1 MCFLDPFVIF
11 ASSYH
16 ISINIHVVV
25 GYCFKADILNITKL
39 RDISYIVIICFSIL
53 FAFQPKA
60 GNSNNVDSLKNTINE
75 QSGITKVNTML
86 ELAQLLSNSQ
96 PDSSIAYANNALE
109 IARQVNDQKVEASAL
124 HIIANGYRLTG
135 NNVNS
140 LESLLFALRLY
151 KELADNQGIALVSD
165 DIGRIYRFLGNY
177 PVALGYHL
185 DALEI
190 FTKEEDKHGIA
201 SSLINTGIVYRN
213 LGNTNNALKNYN
225 KALSIC
231 REIND
236 FETTVSAL
244 ISIGNVYWYD
254 GDNIN
259 ALIFYE
265 EALMISSQPGFSG
278 DHSGGI
284 LNNIGN
290 VNRSIKNYNKA
301 LGYYN
306 QSLKI
311 TKELGDKNLIAVAL
325 KNIGITYKEMGDYTK
340 AIQYLKDGYKLANE
354 IQLIR
359 VMEEALNYLSYSY
372 YEINNYRKAFDYF
385 EEYTKLKD
393 SLFDKTENEKIT
405 ILQLNHEIK
414 EREHAER
421 IDEKNFEL
429 ENIKL
434 RNTRNYIV
442 FLFIIVFLIALFI
455 WSRYRNNTK
464 ANEELRKLNI
474 DLERRV
480 EERTKRMREENE
492 HRRIAQEQAEL
503 ANEAKNRFLATISH
517 EVRTPINAIIGF
529 CDLTTDDDIDNKH
542 KVNLQRVKDSSEHL
556 LALIKD
562 VLDYSQ
568 IESGMLELKELSF
581 SFNELIESVVNA
593 YYLDAE
599 SKKINLSFEI
609 AGNIPTFVI
618 GDPGSLRQ
626 IMYNLIGNAIKFTDK
641 GEVAISVKQKGN
653 VSDKGILNLEISV
666 RDTGIG
672 ISKLKQKLIF
682 KDFTQADSSS
692 SRRYGGAG
700 LGLTLSKHFVEM
712 MNGNIFVESEKGKGS
727 TFTINI
733 QLKVDT
739 KKSVKKVLKKPPTG
753 SSLHILIAEDN
764 FLNAQVV
771 KAFLDRLGHTS
782 EVANNGLE
790 AVEILEK
797 KEFDAVL
804 MDIEMPEMDGLEAT
818 KVIRAS
824 KGRVKN
830 AEIPIIALTAHALK
844 KYEEASFEAGMNG
857 YLTKPVDIDHL
868 KETLKSI

>member
-1 MCFLDPFVIF
+1 LAFQPLIGK
-11 ASSYH
+11 
-16 ISINIHVVV
+16 SINI
-25 GYCFKADILNITKL
+25 
-39 RDISYIVIICFSIL
+39 
-53 FAFQPKA
+53 
-60 GNSNNVDSLKNTINE
+60 DS
-75 QSGITKVNTML
+75 L
-86 ELAQLLSNSQ
+86 ELASHELIGIEKAKTNLQLAQVFSNNH
-96 PDSSIAYANNALE
+96 PDSSIEYANKALE
-109 IARQVNDQKVEASAL
+109 IAKQEGDKKIEASSL
-124 HIIANGYRLTG
+124 HMIANGYRLTG

-140 LESLLFALRLY
+140 LEFLLSALQIY
-151 KELADNQGIALVSD
+151 KGLDDVEGIAHVSD

-177 PVALGYHL
+177 SLALDYHL
-185 DALEI
+185 DALAI
-190 FTKEEDKHGIA
+190 FKNLKDKHGIA

-213 LGNTNNALKNYN
+213 LGNTNKALENYN

-236 FETTVSAL
+236 QETIVSAL

-254 GDNIN
+254 GDNNN
-259 ALIFYE
+259 ALTFYE

-278 DHSGGI
+278 DHTGGI

-290 VNRSIKNYNKA
+290 VNRSIKNYDKA

-311 TKELGDKNLIAVAL
+311 TTELGDKNLIAVSY
-325 KNIGITYKEMGDYTK
+325 KNIGITYREMGDYAK
-340 AIQYLKDGYKLANE
+340 AIQFLKDGYQLAEE

-359 VMEEALNYLSYSY
+359 VMEESLNYLSYSY
-372 YEINNYRKAFDYF
+372 YELNNYRKAFDYF
-385 EEYTKLKD
+385 EAYTKLKD
-393 SLFDKTENEKIT
+393 SLFDKKENEKIT
-405 ILQLNHEIK
+405 ILQLNHEMK
-414 EREHAER
+414 EREQAEKLN
-421 IDEKNFEL
+421 EKDFEL

-434 RNTRNYIV
+434 RNTRNYII

-455 WSRYRNNTK
+455 WSRYRNNAK
-464 ANEELRKLNI
+464 ANEELRMLNV

-529 CDLTTDDDIDNKH
+529 CDLTFDDDIDDKH
-542 KVNLQRVKDSSEHL
+542 KINLKRVKDSSEHL

-581 SFNELIESVVNA
+581 SLNELIESVVNA

-618 GDPGSLRQ
+618 GDPGSMRQ
-626 IMYNLIGNAIKFTDK
+626 ILYNLIGNAIKFTDK
-641 GEVAISVKQKGN
+641 GEVAVSVKQKGN
-653 VSDKGILNLEISV
+653 VTEKGILKLEISV
-666 RDTGIG
+666 KDTGIG

-712 MNGNIFVESEKGKGS
+712 MNGSIFVESEKGKGS
-727 TFTINI
+727 TFTINV

-739 KKSVKKVLKKPPTG
+739 QKSVKKVLKKPPTK
-753 SSLHILIAEDN
+753 SSLHILVAEDN

-771 KAFLDRLGHTS
+771 KAFLERLGHTS

-790 AVEILEK
+790 AVEMLEK
-797 KEFDAVL
+797 KDFDAVL

-818 KVIRAS
+818 RVIRAG
-824 KGRVKN
+824 KGRVKDSDVT
-830 AEIPIIALTAHALK
+830 IIALTAHALK
-844 KYEEASFEAGMNG
+844 KYEEASFAAGMNG
-857 YLTKPVDIDHL
+857 YLTKPVDIDQL
-868 KETLKSI
+868 KETLKAI